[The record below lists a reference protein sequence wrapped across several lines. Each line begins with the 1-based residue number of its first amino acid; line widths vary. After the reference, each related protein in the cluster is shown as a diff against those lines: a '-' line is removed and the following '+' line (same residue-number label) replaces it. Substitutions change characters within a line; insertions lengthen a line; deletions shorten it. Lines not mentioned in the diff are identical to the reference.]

1 MANIYIKTNEVGAVT
16 DYLKS
21 DEGSE
26 YSFKTF
32 EDFKPD
38 STLIKQGYTYVHLI
52 DIEYPLFEKLH
63 DYYTFYEGQL
73 HRPYNF
79 NRKIIEDIEKGES
92 K

>member
-21 DEGSE
+21 GDDSG
-26 YSFKTF
+26 YSFKSF
-32 EDFKPD
+32 DDFKPD
-38 STLIKQGYTYVHLI
+38 ESLISKGYIYAHLI

-63 DYYTFYEGQL
+63 DYYTYFDGQL

-79 NRKIIEDIEKGES
+79 DRKIIESILNGGD
-92 K
+92 